1 MLFDDNYRSIDKVS
15 KGLYKEKGSK
25 FISLAIPVMS
35 ETEVND
41 QLKVVRKE
49 YYDANHHCYAYRLGF
64 DKMTYRHSDDRE
76 PSGTA
81 GRPIFG
87 QIQSFDLTNVLV
99 VVIRYFGGTKLGV
112 SGLINAYRE
121 AAREALLDAQI
132 IEKSVYEIYTL
143 EYEYES
149 VNEVMRIM
157 KICDVKQIEG
167 TYSDRCQL
175 KISVRK
181 NEALRFIEEIKK
193 VKNLSYRYLQNR

>member
-1 MLFDDNYRSIDKVS
+1 MLFEDNYRTIDAVS
-15 KGLYKEKGSK
+15 KGIYKEKSSK
-25 FISLAIPVMS
+25 FISLAIPVVS

-41 QLKVVRKE
+41 QLKTIRKE

-64 DKMTYRHSDDRE
+64 DKLIYRHSDDRE

-112 SGLINAYRE
+112 SGLINAYRQ
-121 AAREALLDAQI
+121 AAKEALDAAQI
-132 IEKSVYEIYTL
+132 VKKTINEIYTL
-143 EYEYES
+143 EYDYDS

-157 KICDVKQIEG
+157 KIYNVKQIEG
-167 TYSDRCQL
+167 SYSDRCQL
-175 KISVRK
+175 KIILRK
-181 NEALRFIEEIKK
+181 NDALRFIEEVMK
-193 VKNLSYRYLQNR
+193 VKNLSSRYLQTQ